1 MRILFVVTAAEF
13 GGAPIHVLQ
22 LVRHITQQ
30 GHEVALVAAAEPE
43 LIRRVNSLDA
53 RVFLNP
59 HFVRPAKPLTDIQA
73 LKPVIQAVRSFD
85 PDLVH
90 AHSTKAGF
98 AARFAGA
105 LMRKPVIF
113 TAHGWAFTEG
123 RSLWKRRLL
132 ALAERMAARVTAKI
146 ICVSEHDRQL
156 AIRWKVAKPEQ
167 LVVIYNGVEPQPFL
181 EVDRSYVREK
191 LCVGRSVVLTF
202 VGRLAPQKDPFTLLM
217 ALKALPEGL
226 LLIVGDGELRSQV
239 ERFLQGQDLQDRVRL
254 LGQRSDIPQILAG
267 SDIFILSSKWEG
279 FPYAII
285 EAMMAGL
292 PVVATRVGGVEEM
305 VENRKTGYLVPAND
319 PLALTKA
326 IQRLLEE
333 PELRKK
339 MGQAGREKAL
349 RTFTLDR
356 MLTQTQKVYEEV
368 LDEGMR
374 L

>member
-1 MRILFVVTAAEF
+1 M
-13 GGAPIHVLQ
+13 
-22 LVRHITQQ
+22 
-30 GHEVALVAAAEPE
+30 
-43 LIRRVNSLDA
+43 
-53 RVFLNP
+53 
-59 HFVRPAKPLTDIQA
+59 
-73 LKPVIQAVRSFD
+73 
-85 PDLVH
+85 
-90 AHSTKAGF
+90 
-98 AARFAGA
+98 
-105 LMRKPVIF
+105 
-113 TAHGWAFTEG
+113 
-123 RSLWKRRLL
+123 

-191 LCVGRSVVLTF
+191 LCLRRSVVLTF
-202 VGRLAPQKDPFTLLM
+202 VGRLAPPKDPFTLLM

>member
-1 MRILFVVTAAEF
+1 M
-13 GGAPIHVLQ
+13 
-22 LVRHITQQ
+22 
-30 GHEVALVAAAEPE
+30 
-43 LIRRVNSLDA
+43 
-53 RVFLNP
+53 
-59 HFVRPAKPLTDIQA
+59 
-73 LKPVIQAVRSFD
+73 
-85 PDLVH
+85 
-90 AHSTKAGF
+90 
-98 AARFAGA
+98 
-105 LMRKPVIF
+105 
-113 TAHGWAFTEG
+113 
-123 RSLWKRRLL
+123 
-132 ALAERMAARVTAKI
+132 
-146 ICVSEHDRQL
+146 
-156 AIRWKVAKPEQ
+156 
-167 LVVIYNGVEPQPFL
+167 
-181 EVDRSYVREK
+181 
-191 LCVGRSVVLTF
+191 
-202 VGRLAPQKDPFTLLM
+202 
-217 ALKALPEGL
+217 
-226 LLIVGDGELRSQV
+226 
-239 ERFLQGQDLQDRVRL
+239 
-254 LGQRSDIPQILAG
+254 GQRSDIPQILAG
-267 SDIFILSSKWEG
+267 SDIFILSSKWKG